1 MQRVPGTINQKY
13 ASFAYID
20 NDLVSGKDLDEMVM
34 TFEQEI
40 YSDPL
45 MNDDLKNKFVIH
57 YKRVVQL
64 FKTTILNKNPDNL
77 IIPQPSESIK
87 ALSGIIQY
95 ANSKERVQGIEFI
108 TLTEAEKQILTAL
121 GAKEMVKEVLN
132 DLGIDIVKDS
142 SSYIACRSPFRTDS
156 KPSLAVYLNHNRANI
171 KDFTEEKY
179 YNLITLWMEVN
190 KVTKTEAIESMAY
203 KYNIKIDKSDKR
215 ELAKLQTSESVFD
228 LIKLVNTQ
236 DFVYYRLADATKR
249 CIIKNI
255 KTGKSRTFDGYKTL
269 ADHILMYQL
278 GIKNPEEE
286 YRKAFEEA
294 CLQYV
299 IIDAFEDFLPGGQ
312 KVYEEDYI
320 QHVNIWSTSDNYLK
334 CWAESE
340 SLAEMNV
347 EEAIDLIK
355 EVCPTIYI
363 YLLQI
368 TQKGDLAYFVNWLNT
383 LAKFHYGPVIPIF
396 TSVEGAGT
404 NLFANKILAPYINKN
419 YIATVNGNAIQ
430 SNFNSFMGHT
440 NLIIADEGDF
450 TGSREFD
457 QLKMLSGNDTVRV
470 EKKGVDAQTMDR
482 RFNLCMFTNGSEPV
496 RHPITDR
503 RCVYFK
509 LEHTLEATLTKLKI
523 ASVNEFVKKID
534 QEVFKFW
541 GIIIKTKLNDIWAN
555 HNIRNGQYH
564 NQILL
569 MHPFGKLVLKMINN
583 QWSEISLQ
591 LNEKQKEL
599 QDEKTNM
606 MLLQDIQA
614 KFFNGEPLPLIT
626 INKYLDAM
634 SWKSS
639 TSIQEFISRNKLNEH
654 GVEIIVDFDSIK
666 IKLDAE
672 KLQKFIFQENNLSE
686 IIPEFAVQ
694 KVKTLS
700 ELAEE
705 LESEKKIILDKN
717 TPTNQF
723 ANKHP
728 MPGSVGSPN
737 TLGSIVTPSFGSSGP
752 GSNIPPINL
761 PGGVPGM
768 AGVPAGIPGGL
779 PTANLTSIT
788 ETKKD

>member
-1 MQRVPGTINQKY
+1 MRKYEGGEGINNLNVLKGRVKKHLIQLG
-13 ASFAYID
+13 
-20 NDLVSGKDLDEMVM
+20 VE
-34 TFEQEI
+34 FEKE
-40 YSDPL
+40 
-45 MNDDLKNKFVIH
+45 
-57 YKRVVQL
+57 KRS
-64 FKTTILNKNPDNL
+64 N
-77 IIPQPSESIK
+77 
-87 ALSGIIQY
+87 
-95 ANSKERVQGIEFI
+95 
-108 TLTEAEKQILTAL
+108 
-121 GAKEMVKEVLN
+121 
-132 DLGIDIVKDS
+132 
-142 SSYIACRSPFRTDS
+142 
-156 KPSLAVYLNHNRANI
+156 
-171 KDFTEEKY
+171 
-179 YNLITLWMEVN
+179 
-190 KVTKTEAIESMAY
+190 
-203 KYNIKIDKSDKR
+203 NIKIDKSDKR

-340 SLAEMNV
+340 SLAEMNI

-396 TSVEGAGT
+396 TSVEGAGK